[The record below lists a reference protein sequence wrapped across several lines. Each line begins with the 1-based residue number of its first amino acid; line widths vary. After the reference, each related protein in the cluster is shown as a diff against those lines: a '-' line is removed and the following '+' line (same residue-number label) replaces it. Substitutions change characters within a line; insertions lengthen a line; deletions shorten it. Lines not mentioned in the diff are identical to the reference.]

1 MQSARR
7 SSICQLPPSP
17 DTPWEVQPLSIVTTR
32 TVAVAELK
40 TTPVKKQEPTKI
52 KVRSVVGLMI
62 HPFTL
67 DNITEVPM
75 EVEKDWWIDNQLE
88 AGKLTHVT
96 A

>member
-1 MQSARR
+1 M
-7 SSICQLPPSP
+7 
-17 DTPWEVQPLSIVTTR
+17 
-32 TVAVAELK
+32 AELK

-88 AGKLTHVT
+88 AGKLEH
-96 A
+96 AAA

>member
-1 MQSARR
+1 MKEARD
-7 SSICQLPPSP
+7 LPPG
-17 DTPWEVQPLSIVTTR
+17 PLSIVTTR
-32 TVAVAELK
+32 TVTMAELK
-40 TTPVKKQEPTKI
+40 TAPVKKQEPTKI

-88 AGKLTHVT
+88 AGKLTHV
-96 A
+96 AA

>member
-1 MQSARR
+1 MAE
-7 SSICQLPPSP
+7 IKP
-17 DTPWEVQPLSIVTTR
+17 TP
-32 TVAVAELK
+32 A
-40 TTPVKKQEPTKI
+40 KKQEATQPVKI

-67 DNITEVPM
+67 QNLTEDAA
-75 EVEKDWWIDNQLE
+75 EVEKDWWINNQLE